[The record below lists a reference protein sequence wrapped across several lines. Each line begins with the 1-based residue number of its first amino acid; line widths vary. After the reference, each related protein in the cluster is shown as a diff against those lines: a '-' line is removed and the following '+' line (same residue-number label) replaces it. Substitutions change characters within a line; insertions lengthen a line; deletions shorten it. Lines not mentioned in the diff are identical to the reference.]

1 MSNSRILSAEEEL
14 QLDVWLTIKQINLNN
29 RTRRNLCDVA
39 NVAKLFKE
47 LDYKLVEAHNYFS
60 HSSLS
65 LKLQNWETFNLLV
78 LRKMGMTLSRQA
90 LEDLATG
97 HLGAIKSL
105 LYQLMCAERNGIR
118 LRAGSRTCLTG
129 TGTGIGTGTDVEM
142 PDESI
147 PIHTKVVHSCDP
159 QSFLDAKYEELMRE
173 SNQMDNYISSITD
186 RIKHLESVKLI
197 KEDRINC
204 LIENLALLSVR
215 TLTMQ
220 ILCRN
225 PKWKQKQLQ
234 KLQQKLDIR
243 LKKKQLKRQQK
254 KLHKKQLKETMALK

>member
-1 MSNSRILSAEEEL
+1 MSNSRILSAEEDL
-14 QLDVWLTIKQINLNN
+14 QLDAWLTIKQINLNN
-29 RTRRNLCDVA
+29 RTRRDLCDVV
-39 NVAKLFKE
+39 NVAKLFKQ

-97 HLGAIKSL
+97 RLGAIKSL
-105 LYQLMCAERNGIR
+105 LFQLMCAERNGIR
-118 LRAGSRTCLTG
+118 LRAGSRSCLT
-129 TGTGIGTGTDVEM
+129 GTGTDVEM
-142 PDESI
+142 LLDESI
-147 PIHTKVVHSCDP
+147 PIHTKAVPSDP
-159 QSFLDAKYEELMRE
+159 QSFLDAKYEELIRE
-173 SNQMDNYISSITD
+173 SNQRDNDISSITD

-215 TLTMQ
+215 TLTLQ

-243 LKKKQLKRQQK
+243 LKKHQLKNNRK
-254 KLHKKQLKETMALK
+254 NCIKNG